1 MTPETHATAKLYAKN
16 NRANFVPPSFCKTA
30 TVPKQEVYKSI
41 KTIKARA
48 WAGFMEFLM
57 ADFS

>member
-1 MTPETHATAKLYAKN
+1 M
-16 NRANFVPPSFCKTA
+16 PPSFCKTA

-57 ADFS
+57 QTLVENVPPPPQRLLALGLKH